1 MRRLKSTIINRTE
14 LTFDIPTW
22 IFDRLP
28 YRISDALRRELRLRA
43 PDSVCEEIRIRCG
56 RMSFVTLSGG
66 INVPLDVSL
75 SRDEMDQTVEKL
87 CRGSLYAYTE
97 TINQGYI
104 TLPSG
109 MRAGISGRAAVENGR
124 VIGVSDINGICI
136 RIPHYVKVDP
146 TPICNLLCEL
156 NMNKGVL
163 IYSAPGVGKTTLL
176 RSVSSEM
183 ARGSNACRVVVVDT
197 RGELEFGLRSR
208 GLCLDI
214 LCGYPKALGIEIA
227 LRSMGAQLIVCDEIG
242 GNDEITSIC
251 NAANGG
257 AALLASVHA
266 SDIESLM
273 SNESVKTLHKSGA
286 FGAYVGIKRSD
297 GEIRY
302 TVTYR
307 SDIV

>member
-1 MRRLKSTIINRTE
+1 
-14 LTFDIPTW
+14 
-22 IFDRLP
+22 
-28 YRISDALRRELRLRA
+28 
-43 PDSVCEEIRIRCG
+43 VCEEIRIRCG
-56 RMSFVTLSGG
+56 RMSFVTMSGG

-75 SRDEMDQTVEKL
+75 SRDEMDQTIEKL

-104 TLPSG
+104 TLPYG

-136 RIPHYVKVDP
+136 RIPHYVKADP
-146 TPICNLLCEL
+146 APICNLLREL
-156 NMNKGVL
+156 DMNRGVL
-163 IYSAPGVGKTTLL
+163 LYSAPGVGKTTIL

-183 ARGSNACRVVVVDT
+183 AKGNNACRVVVVDT

-214 LCGYPKALGIEIA
+214 LCGYPKSLGIEIA

-242 GNDEITSIC
+242 GTDEITSIC

-273 SNESVKTLHKSGA
+273 SNESVKMLHKAGA
-286 FGAYVGIKRSD
+286 FGAYVGIKRF
-297 GEIRY
+297 EREFRY

-307 SDIV
+307 GDIA